1 MLGLPWEAWG
11 ETDVLLAMARR
22 EVESGRCPCGCG
34 HDSHLTTDPATEGRW
49 EPTVTECYARAAL
62 EEYQERHK
70 DDLPAG
76 ALVGVR
82 LLAEGEEAKDSLKY
96 DPERA
101 RREYAEH
108 KERFG
113 LA

>member
-1 MLGLPWEAWG
+1 MLGLSWPAWD

-22 EVESGRCPCGCG
+22 EVDASACPCGCG
-34 HDSHLTTDPATEGRW
+34 QDSSESTDSATEGRW
-49 EPTVTECYARAAL
+49 QPTVSSCFARAAL

-82 LLAEGEEAKDSLKY
+82 LLPEGVEVVDELEFNGDRAEQ
-96 DPERA
+96 
-101 RREYAEH
+101 EYRQH
-108 KERFG
+108 QERFG
-113 LA
+113 LV

>member
-1 MLGLPWEAWG
+1 MLGLPWPAWG

-22 EVESGRCPCGCG
+22 EVDTGACPCGCG
-34 HDSHLTTDPATEGRW
+34 QDATVSTDPMTEGRW
-49 EPTVTECYARAAL
+49 QPTVTACLARAAL

-82 LLAEGEEAKDSLKY
+82 LLPEGAEVTDDLEFDADVAEQAHREMQ
-96 DPERA
+96 ERL
-101 RREYAEH
+101 
-108 KERFG
+108 G